1 MAILLMMD
9 EVEQS
14 TDDFCY
20 SAVLTVKRNGLAAEY
35 TEHELN
41 KQL

>member
-1 MAILLMMD
+1 MMD

-14 TDDFCY
+14 KDDICY
-20 SAVLTVKRNGLAAEY
+20 SAVLTVKRNGLVAEY
-35 TEHELN
+35 IEHELN